1 MYRNLPSLNALR
13 AFEAAGRHG
22 SFSDAAEELGVSHS
36 SISRHIR
43 GLEQRLEVQLFRP
56 QSRGVV
62 LTDQGQA
69 YLAQLSPAFDAIAEA
84 TESLQPQSQSHIV
97 VNSDPLLAEKWLMP
111 RLGAFRQL
119 HPGIEIRLE
128 TSNRLARLD
137 QHEADMALRFFRYAE
152 SAGSAPLLFDSP
164 LSPYGVQ
171 GFADAAR
178 DPNWFLTVQ
187 RLVDRD
193 GDPWRDWLQ
202 AAGIPA
208 EVVPETERVLR
219 SSPLAIAA
227 ALAGQGVILT
237 GPELIPG
244 ELSDGRLVRLSD
256 VTIRAGSYNLVLRE
270 GARRRRGVRRFTEWL
285 LEEARQFREGV
296 DPSPARHS
304 KPKS

>member
-43 GLEQRLEVQLFRP
+43 GLELRLEVQLFRP

-84 TESLQPQSQSHIV
+84 TDSLHPRSQSRIT

-111 RLGAFRQL
+111 RLGVFQQL
-119 HPGIEIRLE
+119 HPDIEIRLE
-128 TSNRLARLD
+128 TSTRLARLD
-137 QHEADMALRFFRYAE
+137 QHEADMALRFFRYTEA
-152 SAGSAPLLFDSP
+152 AGAAPLLFDSP

-171 GFADAAR
+171 AFGDAAR
-178 DPNWFLTVQ
+178 DPQWFLSVQ

-208 EVVPETERVLR
+208 GDVPDTKR
-219 SSPLAIAA
+219 SLKSPPLAIAA

-244 ELSDGRLVRLSD
+244 ELADGRLIHLSD
-256 VTIRAGSYNLVLRE
+256 VTIQAGSYNLVLRE
-270 GARRRRGVRRFTEWL
+270 GAARRRGVRRFTEWL
-285 LEEARQFREGV
+285 LEEARQFREGPGAV
-296 DPSPARHS
+296 
-304 KPKS
+304 